1 MKRQVGGVPP
11 SRGVRAGRGPLNQNP
26 ARFGAL
32 RRGSTRTKGG
42 SGPCRAAGMAG
53 GIRLTGGFGVT
64 IVADRC
70 SGTYD
75 FGIESGSRPTLFRI
89 GGFARM
95 GRPTAMN
102 TELLT
107 YLDQIAREKGIDKS
121 VLIEAVRGGILSAS
135 KKAVGPAEELRI
147 DIDPKTGDIK
157 AIATLQ
163 IVDFVHNRHGEM
175 SLPEARRI
183 RPDAEVGGTVEIE
196 VTPANF
202 GRIAAQAARQAI
214 VQRIRQAERDII
226 YDEFKDQVGDIL
238 SGMVRRFDRSD
249 VIIDIGR
256 TEAVMPQRERVPTEE
271 YQVGDRV
278 RGFVTAVN
286 NAAHG
291 PEIVLSRSHPGFV
304 RRLFE
309 LEVSEILEG
318 TVEIKAIA
326 REAGFRSKIAVSS
339 NNPKVDPVGA
349 CVGMRGSRVKNIV
362 RELNGEKID
371 IVRWDPD
378 VQVFVENALSPARL
392 KSVEVDETERRVRVL
407 VDEEQ
412 LSLAI
417 GRRGQNARLAAKL
430 SGWRIDIEKE
440 AGPQAAFEE
449 RLAHAIDLLA
459 AIPGI
464 ERSEAELLVRA
475 GFVSADGILAA
486 DVEDLTTVEAID
498 PAAAQRIME
507 AARAD
512 KERAEG
518 TAPPGSEG

>member
-1 MKRQVGGVPP
+1 
-11 SRGVRAGRGPLNQNP
+11 
-26 ARFGAL
+26 
-32 RRGSTRTKGG
+32 
-42 SGPCRAAGMAG
+42 
-53 GIRLTGGFGVT
+53 
-64 IVADRC
+64 
-70 SGTYD
+70 
-75 FGIESGSRPTLFRI
+75 
-89 GGFARM
+89 
-95 GRPTAMN
+95 MN

-121 VLIEAVRGGILSAS
+121 VLIEAVRGAILSAS
-135 KKAVGPAEELRI
+135 KKAVGPADNLRI
-147 DIDPKTGDIK
+147 DIDAKTGAIK
-157 AIATLQ
+157 AIATLNV
-163 IVDFVHNRHGEM
+163 VDFVHNRHGEI
-175 SLPEARRI
+175 SLAEARRI
-183 RPDAEVGGTVEIE
+183 RPESQIGETVEIE
-196 VTPANF
+196 VTPGNF

-226 YDEFKDQVGDIL
+226 YDEYKDQVGDIL
-238 SGMVRRFDRSD
+238 SGMVRRFERSD
-249 VIIDIGR
+249 VVIDIGR

-271 YQVGDRV
+271 YQVGDRI

-286 NAAHG
+286 NAAYG
-291 PEIVLSRSHPGFV
+291 PEIVLSRAHPGLV

-309 LEVSEILEG
+309 LEVSEIVEG

-326 REAGFRSKIAVSS
+326 REAGFRSKIAVAS

-378 VQVFVENALSPARL
+378 ARVFVENALSPARL

-407 VDEEQ
+407 VDEEH

-430 SGWRIDIEKE
+430 TGWRIDIEKE

-459 AIPGI
+459 AVPGI
-464 ERSEAELLVRA
+464 ERAEAEQLVRA
-475 GFVSADGILAA
+475 GFVSTDGILAA
-486 DVEDLTTVEAID
+486 DIEDLTTVEAID
-498 PAAAQRIME
+498 AEAAQRILD
-507 AARAD
+507 AARAE
-512 KERAEG
+512 KEGASDASR
-518 TAPPGSEG
+518 PGIEE